1 MDKQSRFLHSQNAA
15 FTILIAGILFG
26 FGSMI
31 RFFKSVLG
39 FDTKPKAQRQKE
51 SDQISRNKQDLSNR
65 KPKIFSKDEGEYT
78 EFEEVE

>member
-1 MDKQSRFLHSQNAA
+1 
-15 FTILIAGILFG
+15 
-26 FGSMI
+26 MI

-51 SDQISRNKQDLSNR
+51 SDQISRNKQDLTNR